1 MAPHLLYSEV
11 GLKPTGYYM
20 KKALLALIVLS
31 FAVTACGKK
40 SFESSQLAEGGGDD
54 NFDDYND
61 DDVINPPP
69 PNDDDGNVVCPRY
82 DLIIDSTDQSTARR
96 NYRFNFNSE
105 MKQTTA
111 QGEIDIIF
119 QTNRYANCSGE
130 VRNNN
135 IATNLKPLNLTED
148 LTKQVVINVGRVCA
162 LMVPQI
168 QQTIRVID
176 TATGKVLFDEQK
188 LRQTIGSCE
197 FGYTTAG
204 QNIRNQLIQFANAI
218 ADRKAA
224 PCN

>member
-1 MAPHLLYSEV
+1 
-11 GLKPTGYYM
+11 M
-20 KKALLALIVLS
+20 KKTLLVLIVLGL
-31 FAVTACGKK
+31 AVTACGKK
-40 SFESSQLAEGGGDD
+40 SFESTQLAGDSGDD

-69 PNDDDGNVVCPRY
+69 GDDDDDTVVCPRY
-82 DLIIDSTDQSTARR
+82 DLIIVSTDQDSARR

-111 QGEIDIIF
+111 QGEIDITF

-130 VRNNN
+130 VINNN
-135 IATNLKPLNLTED
+135 VATNLKPLNLTED
-148 LTKQVVINVGRVCA
+148 LTKQVAINVGRMCA
-162 LMVPQI
+162 QMVPRQ
-168 QQTIRVID
+168 QQTIRVVD

-188 LRQTIGSCE
+188 LRQTIGACE
-197 FGYTTAG
+197 FDYTTTG
-204 QNIRNQLIQFANAI
+204 QNIRNQLIQLAHTI